1 MRLKNRSLPLALS
14 LLLLHAP
21 VWSALAQLGRIERGK
36 ITSPGLTNNLFGDT
50 ATRPYAV
57 YLPPSYDTTQKRY
70 PVIFVL
76 HGFPGDENSL
86 LVDSQVALNSMI
98 RQRTIGEMIAVFVNG
113 NNRLGGS
120 FYLSSPVIGDNE
132 TYISRDLVGLID
144 TRYRTLAARESRGIQ
159 GFSIGGWGAMHLALK
174 FPEIYSVVVAESG
187 TYDSRSQFEDGFD
200 RQLASAHPTNLVQF
214 AQLLSQPT
222 PYLAGVQA
230 LFCGLLPNPQRPGL
244 YSDLVYE
251 WTNGVAVFSP
261 SADQRCRNG
270 DVQTGDLG
278 RYVQQPLRLS
288 GIKVVHGTGDS
299 IIPIIEA
306 RNFTNALGAAG
317 VAFTYQAHSGGHDYL
332 PALALPFLSAH
343 LQGAELYVAPP
354 RLAFANATNGV
365 MFTFPTQTGVEYRIE
380 SCVALVDPAGS
391 WTERGRITGNGQ
403 PASITFPVQGE
414 RQFFRVGAANVL
426 PGPG

>member
-1 MRLKNRSLPLALS
+1 MKLKNRSLSLALS

-86 LVDSQVALNSMI
+86 LVDSGVAMI

-159 GFSIGGWGAMHLALK
+159 GFSMGGWGAMHLALK

-187 TYDSRSQFEDGFD
+187 FYDSRSQFEDGFA

-214 AQLLSQPT
+214 VQLH
-222 PYLAGVQA
+222 PYLAGLQA
-230 LFCGLLPNPQRPGL
+230 LFCGLLPNLQRPGL

-251 WTNGVAVFSP
+251 WANGQALFIP

-270 DVQTGDLG
+270 DVQNGDLG

-288 GIKVVHGTGDS
+288 GIKVVHGTGDG
-299 IIPIIEA
+299 IIPISEA

-317 VAFTYQAHSGGHDYL
+317 VAFTYQEHSGGHDYM

-343 LQGAELYVAPP
+343 LQSAELYVAPP
-354 RLAFANATNGV
+354 RLSFANGTNAV
-365 MFTFPTQTGVEYRIE
+365 LLTFLTQTGVEYKIE
-380 SCVALVDPAGS
+380 SAISLGDSAAS
-391 WTERGRITGNGQ
+391 WAERARITGNGQ
-403 PASITFPVQGE
+403 PASVSFPADGD

-426 PGPG
+426 PRPG

>member
-1 MRLKNRSLPLALS
+1 M
-14 LLLLHAP
+14 
-21 VWSALAQLGRIERGK
+21 
-36 ITSPGLTNNLFGDT
+36 
-50 ATRPYAV
+50 
-57 YLPPSYDTTQKRY
+57 
-70 PVIFVL
+70 
-76 HGFPGDENSL
+76 
-86 LVDSQVALNSMI
+86 
-98 RQRTIGEMIAVFVNG
+98 AVF
-113 NNRLGGS
+113 
-120 FYLSSPVIGDNE
+120 I
-132 TYISRDLVGLID
+132 
-144 TRYRTLAARESRGIQ
+144 
-159 GFSIGGWGAMHLALK
+159 
-174 FPEIYSVVVAESG
+174 
-187 TYDSRSQFEDGFD
+187 
-200 RQLASAHPTNLVQF
+200 
-214 AQLLSQPT
+214 
-222 PYLAGVQA
+222 PY
-230 LFCGLLPNPQRPGL
+230 
-244 YSDLVYE
+244 
-251 WTNGVAVFSP
+251 
-261 SADQRCRNG
+261 ADQRCRNG

-299 IIPIIEA
+299 IIPINEA